1 MNEDNAAIII
11 QKHWR
16 RYITRK
22 RFLMVLNKI
31 RGPKDDDSLPQID
44 LDFLEDPE
52 MIQPNFDIREF
63 NFEEY
68 IIRP

>member
-31 RGPKDDDSLPQID
+31 RGPKDDDSLP
-44 LDFLEDPE
+44 
-52 MIQPNFDIREF
+52 
-63 NFEEY
+63 
-68 IIRP
+68 

>member
-1 MNEDNAAIII
+1 
-11 QKHWR
+11 
-16 RYITRK
+16 
-22 RFLMVLNKI
+22 MVLNKI

-68 IIRP
+68 IIKP

>member
-1 MNEDNAAIII
+1 MVKIYQRAQISKAISKFHKPLEKMNEDHAAIII

-31 RGPKDDDSLPQID
+31 RGPKDDESLP
-44 LDFLEDPE
+44 
-52 MIQPNFDIREF
+52 
-63 NFEEY
+63 
-68 IIRP
+68 